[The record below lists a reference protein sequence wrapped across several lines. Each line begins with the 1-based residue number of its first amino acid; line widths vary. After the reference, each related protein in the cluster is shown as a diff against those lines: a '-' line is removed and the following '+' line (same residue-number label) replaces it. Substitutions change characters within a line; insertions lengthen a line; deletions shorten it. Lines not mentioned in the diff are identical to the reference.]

1 MSKERWAAISSV
13 VSVLSVCLVVATINQ
28 ENAAGNPRLVGLHS
42 VASSQGAHASHRQLA
57 AQAAAGPPAVP
68 AAAMKTRTQMVVD
81 QAPERRSPLPCPFSC
96 FIAPRRVPSHLP
108 PTPPLPSSPP
118 LISPHLPPSRCS
130 ALTINSLLAIF
141 CCRRSTLSQDMGR
154 ASSAAAT
161 LSLATT
167 CRRTAGSASLR
178 PRTRLKPSR
187 SRASRPARTTKS
199 AWPTRTIRRRQP
211 AS

>member
-57 AQAAAGPPAVP
+57 AQAAAGPPAFP
-68 AAAMKTRTQMVVD
+68 AAAKKTRTQMVVD
-81 QAPERRSPLPCPFSC
+81 QAPARRSTLPCPFPC
-96 FIAPRRVPSHLP
+96 FRPMPRSFHLH

-118 LISPHLPPSRCS
+118 LNSLHLPPSRSS

-141 CCRRSTLSQDMGR
+141 CCRRSTLSQGMGR

-178 PRTRLKPSR
+178 PRTRLKP
-187 SRASRPARTTKS
+187 
-199 AWPTRTIRRRQP
+199 
-211 AS
+211 